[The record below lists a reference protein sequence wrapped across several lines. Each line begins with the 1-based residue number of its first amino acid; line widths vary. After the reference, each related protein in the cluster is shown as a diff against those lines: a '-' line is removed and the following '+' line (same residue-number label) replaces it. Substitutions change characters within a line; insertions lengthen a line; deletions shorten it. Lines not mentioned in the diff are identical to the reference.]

1 MRIGDYQIDG
11 NPTYAGAVAAFGV
24 SSSCRLVQRDPSHA
38 LAAWRARGVVIELQT
53 YGSLPRGKTACTASR
68 VIRVH
73 TVRAT
78 DDRWRTSRG
87 LAVGDGVQRLR
98 HLYPSAKPA
107 RSLPGW
113 YEQGYWLVT
122 RRVGGY
128 EGIGGLKSFAPVLM
142 AETRHGRVSA
152 LVLVVGAEGD

>member
-11 NPTYAGAVAAFGV
+11 NSTYAGAVAAFGA
-24 SSSCRLVQRDPSHA
+24 SSSCRLMKRDPSHA
-38 LAAWRARGVVIELQT
+38 LAAWRALGVVIELRT
-53 YGSLPRGKTACTASR
+53 YGSLPRGKTGCTASR
-68 VIRVH
+68 LIHVH

-78 DDRWRTSRG
+78 DHRWHTSRG
-87 LAVGDGVQRLR
+87 LAVGDAVQRLR
-98 HLYPSAKPA
+98 HLYPSAKSA

-128 EGIGGLKSFAPVLM
+128 EGIGGLKPLAPVLM

>member
-1 MRIGDYQIDG
+1 MRIGDYQIDK
-11 NPTYAGAVAAFGV
+11 NSTYAGAVAAFGV

-38 LAAWRARGVVIELQT
+38 LAAWRALGVVIELRT
-53 YGSLPRGKTACTASR
+53 YGSLPRGKAGCTASR
-68 VIRVH
+68 MIHVH
-73 TVRAT
+73 TIRAT
-78 DDRWRTSRG
+78 DDRWHTSRG

-98 HLYPSAKPA
+98 HLYPSAKLA

-128 EGIGGLKSFAPVLM
+128 EGIGGLKPFAPVLM